1 VELVAIITALALLQ
15 VFIFAFQ
22 VGQQRVKHGI
32 NAPATSGNPEFE
44 RAFRVHENTVE
55 QLVIFIPSLW
65 LFATYWRADIA
76 AGIGLVFIAGRQVY
90 RSAYLSDPGNRS
102 AGFGIGA
109 AAMMIL
115 LLGGLVGAVMAL
127 L

>member
-1 VELVAIITALALLQ
+1 MELVAIITALALLQ

-22 VGQQRVKHGI
+22 VGQQRVKHGVH
-32 NAPATSGNPEFE
+32 APATSGHPEFD

-55 QLVIFIPSLW
+55 QLIIFIPSLW
-65 LFATYWRADIA
+65 LFATYWRADIGA
-76 AGIGLVFIAGRQVY
+76 AIGLAFIIGRQIY
-90 RSAYLSDPGNRS
+90 RNAYMADPAKRS

-115 LLGGLVGAVMAL
+115 LLGALTGAVITL
-127 L
+127 F

>member
-1 VELVAIITALALLQ
+1 MEYVAIITALALLQ
-15 VFIFAFQ
+15 VFVFAVQ
-22 VGQQRVKHGI
+22 VGQQRAKHGVK
-32 NAPATSGNPEFE
+32 APTTSGPPEFE

-55 QLVIFIPSLW
+55 QLVIFLPSLW

-76 AGIGLVFIAGRQVY
+76 AVLGLLFIIGRQVY
-90 RSAYLSDPGNRS
+90 RGAYMADPDKRS

-109 AAMMIL
+109 LATVIL
-115 LLGGLVGAVMAL
+115 LLGGLVGAIMGL